1 MPPLLEWLRR
11 FADYSLSPISTFA
24 REKKRSSQEIVCS
37 WSLISFGKKVTFGMR
52 TSADHNWNFSY
63 GGVFPPSF
71 SNQIVVPLQPATLS
85 NVTDLISEGMRAS
98 VDVRSMAGLILPG
111 NLVTRSNSS
120 PIMPLPGNLSGN
132 IVLDPV
138 PPLKLSPAAA
148 ASWSLEEL
156 YVLRQGLVEY
166 ATEPTSI
173 MKYIKIAAKLPE
185 KTVRDV
191 AMRCQWIAKES
202 GKRRKLGSYYAE
214 KKEKVVYSS
223 SLSTVTSV
231 QPKGTTYS
239 SLRIYDVPSNK
250 QPSQGASPVNTET
263 QCLLMENC
271 NLLNQIG
278 SNLELSKLEDN
289 INLFYRTRVN
299 IATVLNRMSD
309 KLGMMSQMPPL
320 PVLIDDN
327 LFQPILP
334 LARQVL

>member
-24 REKKRSSQEIVCS
+24 
-37 WSLISFGKKVTFGMR
+37 
-52 TSADHNWNFSY
+52 SA
-63 GGVFPPSF
+63 
-71 SNQIVVPLQPATLS
+71 
-85 NVTDLISEGMRAS
+85 
-98 VDVRSMAGLILPG
+98 
-111 NLVTRSNSS
+111 
-120 PIMPLPGNLSGN
+120 
-132 IVLDPV
+132 
-138 PPLKLSPAAA
+138 PLKLSPAAA

-278 SNLELSKLEDN
+278 SNLELSKVDSICPLPSIFFLLLPSKSLNYTLSTFCNELFVTVASILYDIFQLEDN

>member
-1 MPPLLEWLRR
+1 
-11 FADYSLSPISTFA
+11 
-24 REKKRSSQEIVCS
+24 
-37 WSLISFGKKVTFGMR
+37 MR
-52 TSADHNWNFSY
+52 MSADHDWNFSY

-71 SNQIVVPLQPATLS
+71 SNQNVVPLQPATLS
-85 NVTDLISEGMRAS
+85 NVTDLISEGMYAS
-98 VDVRSMAGLILPG
+98 ADVRGMAGMILPG
-111 NLVTRSNSS
+111 KLVTQSNTSS
-120 PIMPLPGNLSGN
+120 ILPLPGNLSGN
-132 IVLDPV
+132 IMLDPV

-156 YVLRQGLVEY
+156 YVLRQGLIEY

-214 KKEKVVYSS
+214 KKVKDGKSERDTIFGTADRGSPFCLYKVFIDSKEKVAYSS
-223 SLSTVTSV
+223 SLTTVPSV

-239 SLRIYDVPSNK
+239 SLRMYDA
-250 QPSQGASPVNTET
+250 PSQGASPVNTET
-263 QCLLMENC
+263 QRLLMENF

-289 INLFYRTRVN
+289 INLFYRTRMN
-299 IATVLNRMSD
+299 ITTVLNRLSVKPGIMN
-309 KLGMMSQMPPL
+309 QMPPL

-327 LFQPILP
+327 LFQSILP